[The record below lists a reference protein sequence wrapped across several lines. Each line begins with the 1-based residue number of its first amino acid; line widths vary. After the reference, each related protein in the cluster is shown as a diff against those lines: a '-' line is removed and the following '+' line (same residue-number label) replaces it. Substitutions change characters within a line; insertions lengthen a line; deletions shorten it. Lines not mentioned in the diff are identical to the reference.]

1 MDDRENALV
10 RREMVAAYLYV
21 SEHRHE
27 VLDVIA
33 SVDGDDGAARSVLQR
48 AFGFTEVQA
57 VAVLDL
63 QTRRLTPWAVN
74 QMRLGLADVDDWL
87 AGNG

>member
-1 MDDRENALV
+1 MDDRETALV
-10 RREMVAAYLYV
+10 RREIVAAYLYV

-27 VLDVIA
+27 VLDVVA
-33 SVDGDDGAARSVLQR
+33 SVDGDDGAARAALQR

-63 QTRRLTPWAVN
+63 QMRRLTPWAVN
-74 QMRLGLADVDDWL
+74 QMRSELAEVDDWL
-87 AGNG
+87 ADNG